1 MKLARAVLA
10 SVLCALACE
19 SSPAARTLGGASSTV
34 PNRDSI
40 YRVYLHQRVLEQRA
54 DTIADRDPRTLAAWN
69 DFLQTM
75 PPEMQAWWDSLRTHP
90 HAPMGIAFGD
100 SATARAHRRYGY
112 VRGTVWA
119 SAVDSQVWAERP
131 QKWWVAIAVVVTTS
145 FPAAGRLYRLPDQ
158 RHHDVIVLR
167 RDALT
172 SERIL
177 TALRFTRANWLID
190 GLTPSSLSAVDIG
203 PVSDTTVGAG
213 AGPITAAWVIDQLAN
228 THGASVV
235 LDSLGVLPATS
246 VALPLP
252 RAVRLKGPA

>member
-1 MKLARAVLA
+1 MNAARAVLL

-19 SSPAARTLGGASSTV
+19 SSPSVRTLGVASSTV

-40 YRVYLHQRVLEQRA
+40 YRAYLHHRVLEQRA

-69 DFLQTM
+69 DFLRTM
-75 PPEMQAWWDSLRTHP
+75 PPEEQAWWDSLRTRP
-90 HAPMGIAFGD
+90 HAPIGVAFED

-119 SAVDSQVWAERP
+119 SAVDSQVWAEGPR
-131 QKWWVAIAVVVTTS
+131 KWWVEIAVIGTTS
-145 FPAAGRLYRLPDQ
+145 FPAAGRLYRRPDK
-158 RHHDVIVLR
+158 RYHDIIVFR

-177 TALRFTRANWLID
+177 AALRFTRANWLIE
-190 GLTPSSLSAVDIG
+190 GLTPSSSSIVDIA
-203 PVSDTTVGAG
+203 PVSDTTVQAG
-213 AGPITAAWVIDQLAN
+213 AGPITAAWVIDQLAD
-228 THGASVV
+228 THGASVD

-252 RAVRLKGPA
+252 RTVRLRGPA